1 MSSRLISLFKAA
13 RPCAQMTRI
22 VPTRIST
29 LTASL
34 GCARLSAGAP
44 FGVPARALSSHPDF
58 APQSKVK
65 LDSSSDVF
73 AFIESA
79 VNDHKVM
86 LFMKGTPE
94 FPRCGFSAQVVRA
107 LKEQGADFSSADVL
121 ASDELREGIKQY
133 TDWPTIPQLYVN
145 GEFVGGCD
153 VVMEMERSG
162 DLADV
167 LAEEA

>member
-1 MSSRLISLFKAA
+1 M
-13 RPCAQMTRI
+13 
-22 VPTRIST
+22 
-29 LTASL
+29 
-34 GCARLSAGAP
+34 
-44 FGVPARALSSHPDF
+44 
-58 APQSKVK
+58 
-65 LDSSSDVF
+65 
-73 AFIESA
+73 
-79 VNDHKVM
+79 
-86 LFMKGTPE
+86 
-94 FPRCGFSAQVVRA
+94 RA

-162 DLADV
+162 DLADM